1 MNRIV
6 AFLVTV
12 LELPYL
18 PGGIAEGLRYQ
29 LYVGVQD
36 QDLSFAILRP
46 WIRLTGAVQFNFE
59 VRRFF
64 GDFLAGHPDLGA
76 TTLKQEIFNKNIYG
90 NSLSLYFALKFRA
103 KLGLKTVSISCCE

>member
-1 MNRIV
+1 MLKFMNRIF

-18 PGGIAEGLRYQ
+18 PDGIAEGLRYQ
-29 LYVGVQD
+29 LNVGVQD

-64 GDFLAGHPDLGA
+64 GDFLAGHPDFWSYYSETRSILIKFTKKGLSFYFF
-76 TTLKQEIFNKNIYG
+76 LKIVLTDDAMEVY
-90 NSLSLYFALKFRA
+90 
-103 KLGLKTVSISCCE
+103 